1 MSLVIVRHSIHH
13 SCICNLFIFLRTRTH
28 TAQDETTLSP
38 ADSDSWLNVDP
49 AQLDMYLN
57 QQYGNTKDRRL
68 DQESLS
74 LREKVQSFLNQ
85 TSDVDGVH
93 FLGYDFYLF
102 YTHKRIRVS
111 KNSFQKQMSIPNI
124 ICTSVES
131 DHNAIIY
138 F

>member
-1 MSLVIVRHSIHH
+1 MYFPTH
-13 SCICNLFIFLRTRTH
+13 TRAQ

-49 AQLDMYLN
+49 AQLEMYLN
-57 QQYGNTKDRRL
+57 QQYGKDTKDRRL

-93 FLGYDFYLF
+93 FLG
-102 YTHKRIRVS
+102 
-111 KNSFQKQMSIPNI
+111 
-124 ICTSVES
+124 
-131 DHNAIIY
+131 
-138 F
+138 